1 MKTNRKAAPSK
12 LVARFD
18 TLLLQVLTED
28 LKAYR
33 AKQTS
38 TSKASQHLSAA

>member
-1 MKTNRKAAPSK
+1 MKTNRKPAPSK

-18 TLLLQVLTED
+18 TLLLQALTED

-33 AKQTS
+33 AKQNN
-38 TSKASQHLSAA
+38 TSKAGQHLSAA